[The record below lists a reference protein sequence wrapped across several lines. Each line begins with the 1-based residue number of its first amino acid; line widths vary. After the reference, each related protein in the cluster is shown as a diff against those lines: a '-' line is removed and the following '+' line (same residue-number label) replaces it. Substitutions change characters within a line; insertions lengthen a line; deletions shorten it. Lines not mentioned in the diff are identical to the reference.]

1 MFEKYNINDFD
12 IKLVIYIVVCI
23 LILTWGTYQ
32 VLQAYQMLGAVIYFA
47 GALYICIIYGIRWF
61 KNNASSSATVWPPVI
76 NTCPDYLTYYDRQV
90 NGTSV
95 PSCIDTI
102 GVSKK
107 NKMSIF
113 PKDGSSTSDERC
125 FFSLVTT
132 TNDKNGELCRR
143 TINAG
148 LTWEGITNGESCTVP
163 TNINGTSSSG
173 SSNVCVTVPNL

>member
-12 IKLVIYIVVCI
+12 IKLVIYVIGCI

-32 VLQAYQMLGAVIYFA
+32 VFQAFQMLGAVVYFA
-47 GALYICIIYGIRWF
+47 GALYVCIIYGIRWF
-61 KNNASSSATVWPPVI
+61 KKNASSTTIWPPVI

-90 NGTSV
+90 NGKAE

-107 NKMSIF
+107 NKISIF
-113 PKDGSSTSDERC
+113 PKDGSSTSDERY

-132 TNDKNGELCRR
+132 TNNKKAELCQRA
-143 TINAG
+143 NDAG
-148 LTWEGITNGESCTVP
+148 LTWEGITNGESCVSNA
-163 TNINGTSSSG
+163 TNNSGSSG
-173 SSNVCVTVPNL
+173 SSASGTCTN